1 MKKIAIF
8 LIIVTF
14 IGCQKSEESKV
25 DVVPAAPTAPIAP
38 TELKVTIVSK
48 DQIDLTWKD
57 NSNNETGFKIERK
70 ADAGSFIEIAS
81 TAADITSYS
90 DKSVTLNTT
99 NIYRVFSFNQV
110 GKSVQN
116 SNEQSIQTNTVPTLT
131 TAPLTDILSTGAK
144 SGGNVSSDG
153 GAAVIAR
160 GVVWG
165 TSTNPTIALT
175 TKTSDGTGTGS
186 FQSAITG
193 LTVNTRYYV
202 RAYATNSAG
211 TSYGNE
217 VSFSAFTFE
226 TVTGANGR
234 IWMDRNLGATQVA
247 TSSTD
252 VASYGDL
259 YQWGRGPD
267 GHQLRT
273 SATTTARS
281 STDSP
286 GNNLFITAS
295 SIPYDWR
302 TTANNNLWQGLNGQN
317 NPCPTGFRIPTE
329 AEWDVERRRWLPANS
344 AGAYASPLKL
354 PLAGSRNTS
363 DGSLDGVGTHG
374 IYWSSSNTGI
384 TVTSISFAE
393 KSLNWTGPYRS
404 DAVSC
409 RCIKD

>member
-14 IGCQKSEESKV
+14 IGCQKSEEGKM
-25 DVVPAAPTAPIAP
+25 DLVPAAPIAP

-131 TAPLTDILSTGAK
+131 TAPLTDISSTGAK
-144 SGGNVSSDG
+144 SGGNISSDG

-193 LTVNTRYYV
+193 LSVNTRYYV

-217 VSFSAFTFE
+217 VFISAFTFE

-286 GNNLFITAS
+286 GNNLFITATAS
-295 SIPYDWR
+295 SNSLDWR
-302 TTANNNLWQGLNGQN
+302 TTPNNNLWQGLNGQN